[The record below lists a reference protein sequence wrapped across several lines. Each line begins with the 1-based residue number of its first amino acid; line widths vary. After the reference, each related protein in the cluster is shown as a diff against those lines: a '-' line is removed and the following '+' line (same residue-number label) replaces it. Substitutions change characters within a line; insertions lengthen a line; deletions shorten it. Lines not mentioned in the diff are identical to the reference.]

1 LATYVGRA
9 SDLAPWLVHAERNR
23 DFNLRLQYTAGL
35 GVNARQRQQIYDQIM
50 AFCRFP
56 GDLFVASDE
65 IKEQLRN
72 ALAMKELL
80 RKSLAERRSKTQ
92 DEN

>member
-1 LATYVGRA
+1 MYLTDLRTRLETLEPDRQIVVRSVRRFSTWPDWESMPV
-9 SDLAPWLVHAERNR
+9 SDSTSTIRSWL
-23 DFNLRLQYTAGL
+23 FS
-35 GVNARQRQQIYDQIM
+35 
-50 AFCRFP
+50 RFP
-56 GDLFVASDE
+56 DDLFVASDE